1 MHAPLGMYPEPDV
14 GSRGDRTKPLYA
26 RCHAQARVIDMHHRC
41 MHALHDSLPRGRQRL
56 RRLMHPLHQ
65 RGRRNVQPLQVLDE
79 FARARK
85 GQELALRQMHRQRLH
100 VRAVLRDFT
109 HLG

>member
-1 MHAPLGMYPEPDV
+1 
-14 GSRGDRTKPLYA
+14 
-26 RCHAQARVIDMHHRC
+26 MHHRC

-56 RRLMHPLHQ
+56 RRHPLHQ

-85 GQELALRQMHRQRLH
+85 GQELALRQMHRQRPH